1 MIDSFVKGVLLFV
14 AMGVIL
20 AIVFIVAGMSTAEM
34 NILAKGGY
42 LPRVIAWA
50 CMLLSVYG
58 LARRRFS
65 PLLMMLFYASAFF
78 FTYLGQ
84 FIIKGVY

>member
-1 MIDSFVKGVLLFV
+1 MIDGLVKGILLFV

-20 AIVFIVAGMSTAEM
+20 VIVFIVAGMSPREM
-34 NILAKGGY
+34 NILAKEGY
-42 LPRVIAWA
+42 LPRAIAWA

-58 LARRRFS
+58 MARRRFS
-65 PLLMMLFYASAFF
+65 PMLMMMFYACAFF

-84 FIIKGVY
+84 FFIKGVY